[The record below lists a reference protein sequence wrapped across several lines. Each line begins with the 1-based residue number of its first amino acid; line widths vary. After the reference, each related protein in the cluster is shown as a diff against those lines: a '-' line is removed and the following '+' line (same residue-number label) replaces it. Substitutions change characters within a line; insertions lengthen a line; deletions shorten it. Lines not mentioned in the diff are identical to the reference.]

1 MMTPPLTE
9 IFEALLASDPAAL
22 GLSSGLTPTSMRLN
36 DVTVAAAIRPATGL
50 APTLVFLHGWQDNLA
65 SFHSLIPMLPQDY
78 GLLMFDWPGHGLSE
92 HKAGDYH
99 YPFFDYLDSLHQ
111 ILHQTPCSQSENSQS
126 EKTGPVIL
134 VGHSLGGLVASCYA
148 ASFPA
153 SIAGVISI
161 EALGP
166 IVEPEHKITERMAK
180 SLNQRLNSVQKTP
193 RLFDSAMKALQLRAS
208 INKVAGQLLMPLVA
222 RGIETCSHGVRWR
235 HDPKL
240 GGEPLYRMAPGHG
253 ESIIRAIECPV
264 LAIRATDGY
273 PALRSADAA
282 QRATWFKQLTLI
294 EIPGTHHCHLQ
305 QPQQT
310 VSLITDFVTKIQ
322 TRT

>member
-9 IFEALLASDPAAL
+9 ALEALLASDPAAL
-22 GLSSGLTPTSMRLN
+22 GLSSGLTPTSIRLN
-36 DVTVAAAIRPATGL
+36 DVTVAAARRPANGL

-65 SFHSLIPMLPQDY
+65 SFDSLIPMLPQDY

-92 HKAGDYH
+92 YKTGDYH

-111 ILHQTPCSQSENSQS
+111 VLHQTLCSQP
-126 EKTGPVIL
+126 EKKGPVIL

-148 ASFPA
+148 ASFPE
-153 SIAGVISI
+153 SIAGVVSI

-166 IVEPEHKITERMAK
+166 IVEPEHKITERIAK
-180 SLNQRLNSVQKTP
+180 SLNQRLNSAQKPP
-193 RLFDSAMKALQLRAS
+193 RLFDSAIKALQLRAS
-208 INKVAGQLLMPLVA
+208 INKVACQSLMPLVA
-222 RGIETCSHGVRWR
+222 RGLETCGHGVRWR

-240 GGEPLYRMAPGHG
+240 RGEALYRMAPGHG